1 MKKRRLW
8 IIPIVVVL
16 VCIIFISKSFIGTR
30 PFKDLEVED
39 IEEVTV
45 WLLPPDIKLTFT
57 EEEVNELVQI
67 LNRVVT
73 YKEDNSYK
81 DYDGQAVIFTITKTD
96 GTQISINA
104 YNPFVIIDGT
114 GYKTKYKPCEELNN
128 LANNLK
134 AGKEG

>member
-8 IIPIVVVL
+8 FIPIVVVL
-16 VCIIFISKSFIGTR
+16 ICIIFIGKSFVGTR

-39 IEEVTV
+39 IKEVTV
-45 WLLPPDIKLTFT
+45 WLLPPDIKLAFT

-67 LNRVVT
+67 LNSVVI

-104 YNPFVIIDGT
+104 YNPFIIIDGT

-128 LANNLK
+128 LANNLN